1 MNKKVL
7 LDSVETALNGM
18 GVAVGLAEIE
28 TILGIILLVVNISIL
43 VARGIFKLVSWY
55 KKAKEDG
62 EITKEEIDEGIKI
75 IDETKTEIEENV
87 DKKGKKK

>member
-1 MNKKVL
+1 MNKKAIL
-7 LDSVETALNGM
+7 ESVETVLNSA

-43 VARGIFKLVSWY
+43 VGRGIFKLVAWY

-62 EITKEEIDEGIKI
+62 EITKEEIEEGIKI
-75 IDETKTEIEENV
+75 IDETKNDIDQNV
-87 DKKGKKK
+87 DKK

>member
-43 VARGIFKLVSWY
+43 IMRGVFKLVAWY
-55 KKAKEDG
+55 KKSKEDG
-62 EITKEEIDEGIKI
+62 VITKEEIEEGIKI
-75 IDETKTEIEENV
+75 IDETKSEVEDNI
-87 DKKGKKK
+87 DKKKDKE